1 LHSVLRGDE
10 YRKRLPS
17 TPPFSLEQ
25 PGGFAAS
32 DKAGF
37 YHNTFDPFYRDQEG
51 AVPEGDSHR
60 LRDWII

>member
-1 LHSVLRGDE
+1 VTNTGIGT
-10 YRKRLPS
+10 S

-37 YHNTFDPFYRDQEG
+37 YHNTFDPFYRDQKERCRK
-51 AVPEGDSHR
+51 APR
-60 LRDWII
+60 